1 MLVGAVGEPNSGGI
15 GRRLHI
21 VHVFRHQFHYLVRGL
36 GRFSKGVWT
45 AGLHKRC
52 IGCSRP
58 FFHWALRRK
67 RRGGAGAIAAGPA
80 AWSFS
85 PTGRADVQAARR
97 KVPQTF
103 RPEPTNRQIGA
114 VQAPK
119 LEIGF
124 LLGFLRSQDRK
135 SPSLEKR
142 PFTGS
147 SQPVSEGSFRGAF
160 AAARSYGRAGRRID
174 GEAGKCR

>member
-52 IGCSRP
+52 IGCSRL
-58 FFHWALRRK
+58 FFRWALRRK
-67 RRGGAGAIAAGPA
+67 RRGGAGALAAGPA

-85 PTGRADVQAARR
+85 PTGRAAVQAARR
-97 KVPQTF
+97 KVRGAFGPNQPIYSLEPF
-103 RPEPTNRQIGA
+103 RLQSWRL
-114 VQAPK
+114 VS
-119 LEIGF
+119 

-135 SPSLEKR
+135 IPSLEKR

-160 AAARSYGRAGRRID
+160 TAARSHRRAGSRIW
-174 GEAGKCR
+174 GGG